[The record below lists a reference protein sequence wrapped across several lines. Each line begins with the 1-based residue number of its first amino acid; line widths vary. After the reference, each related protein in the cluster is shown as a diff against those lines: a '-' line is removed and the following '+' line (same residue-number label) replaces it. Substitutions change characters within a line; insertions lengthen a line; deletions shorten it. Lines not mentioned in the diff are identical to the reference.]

1 MVSNMKTTI
10 DIADDIF
17 LRTKT
22 VATERGM
29 SFRSMVLLGLSL
41 VLESE
46 EYGRTVKI
54 KPVTFKG
61 KGLSSEFQN
70 ASWSKIRDV
79 AYGEALT

>member
-22 VATERGM
+22 AANERGM

-46 EYGRTVKI
+46 EHGHTVKI

-61 KGLSSEFQN
+61 NGLTPEFQN
-70 ASWSKIRDV
+70 ASWGKIRDV
-79 AYGEALT
+79 AYGEALA